1 MSQDAQGHPLS
12 GATEAAVADYD
23 QAVRAFNLVH
33 GDSVGL
39 FERAR
44 AAAPEFAMAHLGKA
58 RVFAVANDPGL
69 LTQVGTLA
77 ETSGGDEE
85 GHVGC
90 LRRWLL
96 RPSSGRAK
104 R

>member
-1 MSQDAQGHPLS
+1 MGQDAQGHHLS

-44 AAAPEFAMAHLGKA
+44 AAAPEFAMAYLGPA
-58 RVFAVANDPGL
+58 WVFAVANGVEVAFVGDPSCQLVTGSL
-69 LTQVGTLA
+69 LVIRGKKPPDQRP
-77 ETSGGDEE
+77 
-85 GHVGC
+85 C
-90 LRRWLL
+90 RR
-96 RPSSGRAK
+96 
-104 R
+104 